1 MGSSSSPCVWPHCP
15 PPPRVLLSLQQKS
28 TRCAQSAYH
37 YPPGRAV
44 PARLGCS
51 GQSSGGSSCTHSAG
65 ELWFGPHYCP
75 PNAGTR
81 LPVGNPYPF
90 LPSLVDMTVRG
101 WVGSQTTGHGGFAL
115 WDEEKSLV
123 GSRNYVLGT
132 IWKERS
138 RLVYGNSTRGFSA
151 DCKPLFFLGVQQL
164 SNFS

>member
-1 MGSSSSPCVWPHCP
+1 MGI
-15 PPPRVLLSLQQKS
+15 
-28 TRCAQSAYH
+28 T
-37 YPPGRAV
+37 
-44 PARLGCS
+44 
-51 GQSSGGSSCTHSAG
+51 
-65 ELWFGPHYCP
+65 
-75 PNAGTR
+75 
-81 LPVGNPYPF
+81 YPF

-123 GSRNYVLGT
+123 GSRNCILGT

-138 RLVYGNSTRGFSA
+138 RLVYGNSTRGFSS